1 MKSYRIKTR
10 QNFKPDHNLIN
21 LSSQNRSSMSIR
33 SREMPGIGK
42 KYELDTDFG
51 DRVSVIQLESGGA
64 QLYVSSR
71 NGECG
76 SAELTLSES
85 IRVSNILAGPVLK
98 AEDEGVSMIFSSLSD
113 LPIELHTYTLGP
125 KTTGK
130 SISDLKVRSKTG
142 ATVVAVSSSGESTL
156 NPCPDFRFSE
166 GDSVLVIGEEEQ
178 IIRFKESFL

>member
-1 MKSYRIKTR
+1 
-10 QNFKPDHNLIN
+10 
-21 LSSQNRSSMSIR
+21 MSIR

-71 NGECG
+71 NGESG

-98 AEDEGVSMIFSSLSD
+98 AEDEGVSMVFSSLSD
-113 LPIELHTYTLGP
+113 LPIEIHSYTLGS
-125 KTTGK
+125 KTSGK
-130 SISDLKVRSKTG
+130 SISDLNVRSITG
-142 ATVVAVSSSGESTL
+142 ATVVAVSSSGNSIL
-156 NPCPDFRFSE
+156 NPSPEFRFKE

-178 IIRFKESFL
+178 IASFKERFL